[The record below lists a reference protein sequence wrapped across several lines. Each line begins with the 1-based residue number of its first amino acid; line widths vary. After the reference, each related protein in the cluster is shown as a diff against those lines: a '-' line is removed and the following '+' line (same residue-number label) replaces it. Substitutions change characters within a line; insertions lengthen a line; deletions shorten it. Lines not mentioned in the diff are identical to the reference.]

1 VLFLKKKYRVTTKG
15 KVVFSSITLLVVL
28 GVFLMLRQPAGV
40 VNPENTVSD
49 HASQTQEITEVDST
63 EVGEVVTGTSN
74 EDISSNETAVDE
86 ATEKVKLLESAGFTI
101 YYEPN
106 EYYVPDSDL
115 HYLIEFVDVAL
126 EYPDE
131 EIIIEGNVNVSI
143 GPSEEWD
150 TEEVDHLGYT
160 RALVIKND
168 LIKRGISEDKI
179 VIYNNKD
186 EKPLNVDLSPESV
199 GLNRRVDVFFSQF
212 IYKEINNK

>member
-1 VLFLKKKYRVTTKG
+1 MTAKG
-15 KVVFSSITLLVVL
+15 KVVFSSVALLVVL
-28 GVFLMLRQPAGV
+28 GVFLMVRQPADV
-40 VNPENTVSD
+40 VGPENVAAD

-63 EVGEVVTGTSN
+63 EVGELLTGESHGET
-74 EDISSNETAVDE
+74 SSNEVVVDE
-86 ATEKVKLLESAGFTI
+86 ATEKIKLLENAGFTI

-106 EYYVPDSDL
+106 EYYVSDSDL
-115 HYLIEFVDVAL
+115 HYLIDFVDAAL

-131 EIIIEGNVNVSI
+131 EIIIEGNVNISI

-168 LIKRGISEDKI
+168 LIKRGISEDQI

-186 EKPLNVDLSPESV
+186 EKSLNVDLSPESI

-212 IYKEINNK
+212 IFKDIKNK